1 MELLVR
7 VRWRHVPAADLR
19 LEVEAYHTVGDLLGA
34 ASEFCDG
41 NWDASQPAYLERT
54 GDRVALELPII
65 ESGIVSGDTLRFEL
79 YGVDSLDRES
89 LSEAVSCDVT
99 AGPEAGRSFVL
110 LPGRHDVGRSTGAT
124 VHLDDVTVSDHQLA
138 IIVYDDLVTR
148 AVPDPKATN
157 PVVVNGHPIMEATIV
172 GPNDVVQFGAT
183 AVALRVFSRSSDSE
197 RDQLGQV
204 PFRRT
209 PYKPVIVQAR
219 AFKPLGNV
227 PTKPEPRRFSMIT
240 TTLPLIG
247 GLTMFAL
254 FRSPMFLIMTLL
266 TPLSMAGQWFDSRK
280 TGTKKFADSIERF
293 GQRLEKRKGDVEQ
306 ALLDERAERIH
317 QSPDLADL
325 ARRAT
330 LRTLDLWARQ
340 RRDDEFLRTRLG
352 IGTVASKVTVEP
364 ESGGEDYLREATAVT
379 VTGFDRVPAC
389 PICVNLAELGVF
401 GLHGELT
408 DVRAMC
414 SSIILQAVTLH
425 SPEDLV
431 VVVVEGEPQGLGSWA
446 KWLPHTRSA
455 TSPISARHVVEDE
468 MAAEEMVRELVS
480 VARLRTATDDRSDH
494 RWPWI
499 LVVLDESANV
509 DAALAS
515 QLLDLC
521 PQAGISVV
529 AAVESDAR
537 VPRQAKATMGCVP
550 QIGGTLALSTVWF
563 TDPEVAPEHLEL
575 EPANAR
581 LIDQVAM
588 SLAPLRDAT
597 AASATTAIPRIVP
610 LLSLFGPE
618 LPTPLSIAREWAQ
631 PKPYSLRA
639 PIGIGPSG
647 PLELDLVE
655 HGPHALIG
663 GTSGAGKSE
672 LLQSIV
678 AALIH
683 EYPPTRLTFLFVD
696 YKGGA
701 ASVVFNDVPHTVGY
715 VTNLEASLSLRALTS
730 LRAEL
735 NHRMRLMEGK
745 AKDLAEMIERY
756 PDEAPPS
763 LVIVVDEFATL
774 VKEVPDF
781 VAGVV
786 DIAQRGRSLGVHLI
800 LATQRPSGSVN
811 DNILA
816 NTNLRISLRMLDSVE
831 SKTIIGVG
839 SAAEIPLPLKGRGFA
854 KLGPRDLIEFQS
866 AFTGAP
872 LTQENEAIPVMVE
885 QFGSMA
891 RPGGTTTTGGSRTTH
906 GGRRSTVNTTRART
920 LTYSDP
926 ATGELAPPVGLPM
939 PPPSKVAASPPP
951 IAAPSAAPLPPPAPV
966 TPAPVAAPHQGHAGV
981 VRTTHLDL
989 LLGAV
994 RDALPNLPPP
1004 RKPWREM
1011 LPELLPWDSIE
1022 LPAYTSERRGKGRY
1036 ITLGMLDDPAAQA
1049 QYPAVFDLEEGGGL
1063 LIAGG
1068 GGSGKTDRV
1077 ADGGTRCGGRCHPRR
1092 GCPLRDR
1099 LRVAIA
1105 RPAAR
1110 PPALRRSGHRRRPR
1124 VDHAGRRRTH
1134 RRARPSPRVAV
1145 RSRRAGRDVVGVPRQ
1160 GPLVATHRRSR
1171 RRLPEPPRDPRHRA
1185 ADGHRTARLARRV
1198 PSGGHRRAS
1207 TRNPRRPCRR
1217 PPAGRAGVD
1226 DVVDR
1231 LAARAPPD
1239 RRAGLR
1245 RLRDPDGDEQG
1256 SRAPGRPRSVEQRTP
1271 PSWPRR

>member
-19 LEVEAYHTVGDLLGA
+19 LEVEAYHRVGDLLSA

-41 NWDASQPAYLERT
+41 NWDASQPMFLERT
-54 GDRVALELPII
+54 GEQIALDLPII

-79 YGVDSLDRES
+79 YGVDTLDRES

-110 LPGRHDVGRSTGAT
+110 LPGRHEVGRGSGLS
-124 VHLDDVTVSDHQLA
+124 VRLDDVTVSDHQLS

-148 AVPDPKATN
+148 VVPDPSATN
-157 PVVVNGHPIMEATIV
+157 PVVVNGHPVAEATVV

-209 PYKPVIVQAR
+209 PYKPVIVQER
-219 AFKPLGNV
+219 AFKPLGNI
-227 PTKPEPRRFSMIT
+227 PSKPEPRRFSMIT
-240 TTLPLIG
+240 TILPLVA

-254 FRSPMFLIMTLL
+254 FRSPMFLVMTLL
-266 TPLSMAGQWFDSRK
+266 SPLSMAGQWWDSRK
-280 TGTKKFADSIERF
+280 SGTRKFADSIDKF
-293 GQRLEKRKGDVEQ
+293 GRRLEKRKAEVEQ

-352 IGTVASKVTVEP
+352 IGTVASKITVEP
-364 ESGGEDYLREATAVT
+364 ESGGEEYLREATAVT
-379 VTGFDRVPAC
+379 VTGCDRVPAC

-431 VVVVEGEPQGLGSWA
+431 LVVIEGVPQGLGAWA

-468 MAAEEMVRELVS
+468 AAAAEMVRELVS
-480 VARLRTATDDRSDH
+480 VARLRTSSDDRSDH

-521 PQAGISVV
+521 PHAGISVV
-529 AAVESDAR
+529 AAVEVDAR

-597 AASATTAIPRIVP
+597 AASATAAIPRLVP
-610 LLSLFGPE
+610 LFSLFGPE
-618 LPTPLSIAREWAQ
+618 LPTPLSIATEWAR
-631 PKPYSLRA
+631 PKPYGLRA

-816 NTNLRISLRMLDSVE
+816 NTNLRISLRMLDSIE

-839 SAAEIPLPLKGRGFA
+839 SAADIPLPLKGRGFA

-866 AFTGAP
+866 AFTGAQ
-872 LTQENEAIPVMVE
+872 LTQEDQVIPVIVE

-891 RPGGTTTTGGSRTTH
+891 RAGGTTTTGGSRTTQ
-906 GGRRSTVNTTRART
+906 GGRRRTTVGTTRART

-926 ATGELAPPVGLPM
+926 STGELAPPVGLPM
-939 PPPSKVAASPPP
+939 PPP
-951 IAAPSAAPLPPPAPV
+951 
-966 TPAPVAAPHQGHAGV
+966 
-981 VRTTHLDL
+981 
-989 LLGAV
+989 
-994 RDALPNLPPP
+994 
-1004 RKPWREM
+1004 
-1011 LPELLPWDSIE
+1011 
-1022 LPAYTSERRGKGRY
+1022 
-1036 ITLGMLDDPAAQA
+1036 AQ
-1049 QYPAVFDLEEGGGL
+1049 PM
-1063 LIAGG
+1063 
-1068 GGSGKTDRV
+1068 
-1077 ADGGTRCGGRCHPRR
+1077 PRR
-1092 GCPLRDR
+1092 
-1099 LRVAIA
+1099 
-1105 RPAAR
+1105 
-1110 PPALRRSGHRRRPR
+1110 S
-1124 VDHAGRRRTH
+1124 
-1134 RRARPSPRVAV
+1134 
-1145 RSRRAGRDVVGVPRQ
+1145 SRCR
-1160 GPLVATHRRSR
+1160 
-1171 RRLPEPPRDPRHRA
+1171 
-1185 ADGHRTARLARRV
+1185 
-1198 PSGGHRRAS
+1198 
-1207 TRNPRRPCRR
+1207 RRPCRH
-1217 PPAGRAGVD
+1217 
-1226 DVVDR
+1226 
-1231 LAARAPPD
+1231 
-1239 RRAGLR
+1239 
-1245 RLRDPDGDEQG
+1245 
-1256 SRAPGRPRSVEQRTP
+1256 RS
-1271 PSWPRR
+1271 